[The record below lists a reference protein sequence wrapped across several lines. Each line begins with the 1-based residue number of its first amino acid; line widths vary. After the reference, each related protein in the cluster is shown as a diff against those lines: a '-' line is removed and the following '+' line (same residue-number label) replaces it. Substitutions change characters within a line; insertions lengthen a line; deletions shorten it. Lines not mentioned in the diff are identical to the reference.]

1 MFLYGFYRILNWGW
15 DVVIRLTHTLCKQ
28 YFVLTLV
35 DRAIIAVWYWLLFLR
50 SYSVQ
55 KRFPF
60 NSYICK
66 PLRVKFGNVLVWV
79 WIPNKARTI
88 DFHFQT
94 RISSIEIK
102 IVTETFRR
110 EILWRTGFEY
120 YNFNYFNLACSVNMM
135 YFNSTSIYILFNHTL
150 LVSQNKLDTS
160 VCRLWGYYKHNFR
173 GIYGL
178 CVVYLLS
185 GCYICL
191 HYLSRAVL
199 FRMHRC
205 KSWFYSGHAADDGLS
220 VRSIDPRL
228 DQ

>member
-15 DVVIRLTHTLCKQ
+15 GVVIRLTHTLCKQ

-35 DRAIIAVWYWLLFLR
+35 DRTFIAVWYWLLFLR

-66 PLRVKFGNVLVWV
+66 PLRVKFGNVLVCV

-150 LVSQNKLDTS
+150 LVSQNQMDTS
-160 VCRLWGYYKHNFR
+160 VCRLWCYY
-173 GIYGL
+173 
-178 CVVYLLS
+178 
-185 GCYICL
+185 
-191 HYLSRAVL
+191 
-199 FRMHRC
+199 
-205 KSWFYSGHAADDGLS
+205 
-220 VRSIDPRL
+220 
-228 DQ
+228 

>member
-15 DVVIRLTHTLCKQ
+15 GVVIRLTHTLCKQ

-35 DRAIIAVWYWLLFLR
+35 DRAIMAVWYWLLFLR

-55 KRFPF
+55 YEFPF
-60 NSYICK
+60 TSYICK
-66 PLRVKFGNVLVWV
+66 PLRVKFGNVLVCV

-102 IVTETFRR
+102 TVTETFRR
-110 EILWRTGFEY
+110 KWRTGFEY

-135 YFNSTSIYILFNHTL
+135 YFIPYQYIFYLIIHCWCLKIRWIQVF
-150 LVSQNKLDTS
+150 V
-160 VCRLWGYYKHNFR
+160 GYYKHNFR

-205 KSWFYSGHAADDGLS
+205 KSWFYSVHAADDGLS